1 MAGATAQD
9 IDKNIVATVQPEVR
23 FIDGVKEFSSTSR
36 QGVAIMNVEF
46 YPETD
51 MQRAV
56 GDVEAAVN
64 ALTTLP
70 KESERPIIS
79 QETFFEPA
87 ASILISGPFEE
98 RALRAFAKQ
107 IRDGLLE
114 RGIDKINLEGYRD
127 EEIWIEAHAAQLRRY
142 ADADEI
148 AARVAGSSLDVPGGV
163 LRGDVERQ
171 VRAVGLALTAEEVG
185 AISLRNASDGRQLS
199 VSDVARVTDTFDA
212 SQPEGWDGDDRAI
225 RLTMMRTKNGD
236 ADRNNRNRAHY
247 LAEVIKSLPPTLKV
261 QLFDVNADKI
271 VQRINVLLFN
281 GLTGMIWCWPF
292 CFCF

>member
-1 MAGATAQD
+1 MNPITPAVQLFARHRNAANLLFFSMIMLGFFGLTNLNIQFFPTTEIKNVNITVPWPGATAQD

-36 QGVAIMNVEF
+36 QGVAVMNVEF

-142 ADADEI
+142 ALTPDEI
-148 AARVAGSSLDVPGGV
+148 AARIAGSSLDVAGRCAARRCGAPGARGRAGV
-163 LRGDVERQ
+163 DSRR
-171 VRAVGLALTAEEVG
+171 
-185 AISLRNASDGRQLS
+185 SGR
-199 VSDVARVTDTFDA
+199 D
-212 SQPEGWDGDDRAI
+212 QPA
-225 RLTMMRTKNGD
+225 
-236 ADRNNRNRAHY
+236 
-247 LAEVIKSLPPTLKV
+247 
-261 QLFDVNADKI
+261 
-271 VQRINVLLFN
+271 
-281 GLTGMIWCWPF
+281 
-292 CFCF
+292 